1 MRYIRLTGGIPEPLG
16 ALLMFM
22 LGNFLLT
29 ANLLLYEE
37 ILIYAYKKRKTVQ
50 IRRGRATVT
59 DATRHN
65 VTAFCGKTRQNGVRS
80 QETPCMPGAR
90 LSRDQTV
97 TPELPSQV
105 SCAVF

>member
-1 MRYIRLTGGIPEPLG
+1 MGEYPEPLG
-16 ALLMFM
+16 VLLM

-29 ANLLLYEE
+29 ANPLLYKE

-80 QETPCMPGAR
+80 QETPCM
-90 LSRDQTV
+90 LWNTTVSRSDSDAGIAFSGI
-97 TPELPSQV
+97 LRR
-105 SCAVF
+105 FLR